1 MWHYA
6 LYSPSQKRWILLAAS
21 MIACITPF
29 TDTVYLPA
37 LTSVGQELRGDASK
51 VASTVSIYLAAASFG
66 QILFG
71 PVSDYFG
78 RLPTLYIALLLY
90 LAFTVGCIF
99 AATLDQ
105 LIILRAFE
113 GLVVAGTIVPVQA
126 AIADIFPVEERGR
139 ASGAFFVPIL
149 VGPIVAPVLGGFL
162 ANAFGWRAT
171 FVLLVA
177 LAVPIAIFAYAI
189 LPETHI
195 YYVKRR
201 LQKLLQNEPKEKEPE
216 TICDDIVW
224 RCGHLEEKSIS
235 TEEGD
240 PQIPVFSSPLAA
252 LHFLLDLELAPY
264 FLSVGTTFAGM
275 FTSLTVLPLYLADSP
290 YNLSPDVIGLCY
302 LPVGVGM
309 LIGSVIGGEAADRSA
324 AAYSQLPDGRM
335 TYLLAAL
342 WTVPPGLLGF
352 GYALNQGASL
362 AGVLIAH
369 TVMGLGQ
376 AALMPSTMSY
386 LSSARPQSAGAVG
399 SALMS
404 LCFGASAVTI
414 SVSVIITSAT
424 STASLFLLL
433 ALLVAGGAVITT
445 YVNLSRVLTS
455 TSTSSS
461 ANVALKDQRLEAS
474 VVAV

>member
-1 MWHYA
+1 MWHYT

-37 LTSVGQELRGDASK
+37 LTSVGQELHGDASK

-71 PVSDYFG
+71 PVSDCVG
-78 RLPTLYIALLLY
+78 RLPTLYISLLLY
-90 LAFTVGCIF
+90 LSFTVGCIF
-99 AATLDQ
+99 ASTLDQ

-162 ANAFGWRAT
+162 ANAFGWRST

-177 LAVPIAIFAYAI
+177 LAVPIATFACAV

-195 YYVKRR
+195 YYVERR
-201 LQKLLQNEPKEKEPE
+201 LQKLRKNEPKEKAQEPE
-216 TICDDIVW
+216 TACHDVVW
-224 RCGHLEEKSIS
+224 RCGHLEEKSAS
-235 TEEGD
+235 TEEGE

-252 LHFLLDLELAPY
+252 LHFLLDLELVPY

-275 FTSLTVLPLYLADSP
+275 FTSLTVLPLYLAEAP

-324 AAYSQLPDGRM
+324 AAYRQLPDGRM

-352 GYALNQGASL
+352 GCALNQGASL

-433 ALLVAGGAVITT
+433 ALLVAGGAVFTT

-455 TSTSSS
+455 S
-461 ANVALKDQRLEAS
+461 ADVALKDQRLEAS